1 MKTIN
6 VTAALRVSE
15 VLEDLAEEENLV
27 LKTPEGRE
35 FLLRELD
42 DFDAE
47 IEATRRNRELMELLD
62 ERSRETETYT
72 AEEVRKKLG
81 LTD

>member
-6 VTAALRVSE
+6 VTAALRLSE
-15 VLEDLAEEENLV
+15 VLDLAEDENIV

-35 FLLRELD
+35 FLLKELD

-47 IEATRRNRELMELLD
+47 VAATRQNRELMELLD

-72 AEEVRKKLG
+72 ADEVRKKLG

>member
-15 VLEDLAEEENLV
+15 ILDLAEDEKLV

-35 FLLRELD
+35 FLVKELD

-47 IEATRRNRELMELLD
+47 VEATRQNRELMDLLD

-72 AEEVRKKLG
+72 ADEVRKKLG